1 MNDAANYN
9 FAGFWVR
16 FAAYIIDYVVT
27 WIVGFA
33 IGFAYGFQVTTS
45 GGSLTEDDFLI
56 TMVISYSI
64 IILYHTFFI
73 SSEYQGTPGKIL
85 LGIKVVDYDG
95 QRVSVAKAFGRTLS
109 YIPSAILLGIGFL
122 MIGFTDKKQGLHD
135 YLAGT
140 YAVRETP
147 KAQIQN
153 QFDANTDNF
162 QRGGSPQTFDPSK
175 DSAAQLKDL
184 KELLDGGIITPSEFE
199 EEKRKILR

>member
-1 MNDAANYN
+1 MNNETYN
-9 FAGFWVR
+9 FAGFWIR
-16 FAAYIIDYVVT
+16 FGAFIVDYVVT
-27 WIVGFA
+27 YVVTFA
-33 IGFAYGFQVTTS
+33 IGFAYGSYLARNGAVL
-45 GGSLTEDDFLI
+45 LTEEDVLFL
-56 TMVISYSI
+56 TAISYLI

-73 SSEYQGTPGKIL
+73 SSEYQATPGKIL

-109 YIPSAILLGIGFL
+109 YFLSGIIIGIGFF

-153 QFDANTDNF
+153 QFDTDNF
-162 QRGGSPQTFDPSK
+162 QRGGPPQTFDPSK

>member
-1 MNDAANYN
+1 MNNGTYN
-9 FAGFWVR
+9 FAGFWIR
-16 FAAYIIDYVVT
+16 FGAFIVDYVVT
-27 WIVGFA
+27 YVVTFA
-33 IGFAYGFQVTTS
+33 IGFAYGSYLARNGAVL
-45 GGSLTEDDFLI
+45 LTEEDVLFL
-56 TMVISYSI
+56 TAISYLI

-73 SSEYQGTPGKIL
+73 SSEYQATPGKIL

-109 YIPSAILLGIGFL
+109 YFLSGIIIGIGFF

-153 QFDANTDNF
+153 QFDTDNF
-162 QRGGSPQTFDPSK
+162 QRGGPPQTFDPSK

>member
-1 MNDAANYN
+1 MNNETYN
-9 FAGFWVR
+9 FAGFWIR
-16 FAAYIIDYVVT
+16 FGAFIVDYVVT
-27 WIVGFA
+27 YVVAFA
-33 IGFAYGFQVTTS
+33 IGFAYGSYLARNGVVL
-45 GGSLTEDDFLI
+45 LTEEDVLFL
-56 TMVISYSI
+56 TAISYLI

-73 SSEYQGTPGKIL
+73 SSEYQATPGKIL

-109 YIPSAILLGIGFL
+109 YIPSAIILCIGFF

-140 YAVRETP
+140 YAVRKTP

-153 QFDANTDNF
+153 QFDTDNF
-162 QRGGSPQTFDPSK
+162 QRGGPPQTFDPSK

-184 KELLDGGIITPSEFE
+184 KELLDGGIITSSEFE

>member
-1 MNDAANYN
+1 M
-9 FAGFWVR
+9 
-16 FAAYIIDYVVT
+16 T

-56 TMVISYSI
+56 IMVISYSI

-135 YLAGT
+135 YLART

-162 QRGGSPQTFDPSK
+162 QRGGSSQTFDPSK

>member
-1 MNDAANYN
+1 MNNGTYN
-9 FAGFWVR
+9 FAGFWIR
-16 FAAYIIDYVVT
+16 FGAFIVDYVVT
-27 WIVGFA
+27 YVVTFA
-33 IGFAYGFQVTTS
+33 IGFAYGSYLARNGAVLLSREDVLF
-45 GGSLTEDDFLI
+45 LTA
-56 TMVISYSI
+56 ISYLI

-73 SSEYQGTPGKIL
+73 SSEYQATPGKIL

-109 YIPSAILLGIGFL
+109 YFLSGIIIGIGFF

-153 QFDANTDNF
+153 QFDTDNF
-162 QRGGSPQTFDPSK
+162 QRGGPPQTFDPSK